1 MPDRPDQVDGLLA
14 AWRVELPDVLGP
26 SSELIKRIT
35 VLGVELADVT
45 RRVLPQF
52 GLTVAQY
59 DVLTTLRRSGP
70 PYRLKPTELSRSLLL
85 STGGTSNVI
94 NFLVAQGLVERLDD
108 PADRRGALIQLT
120 ERGVAVAEDAVRA
133 NTAAH
138 AAVFEKA
145 PAAVVETATRALRE
159 LSGFLPTR

>member
-14 AWRVELPDVLGP
+14 AWRVELPEVLGP

-35 VLGVELADVT
+35 VLGVALADAT

-108 PADRRGALIQLT
+108 PADRRGALI
-120 ERGVAVAEDAVRA
+120 
-133 NTAAH
+133 
-138 AAVFEKA
+138 
-145 PAAVVETATRALRE
+145 
-159 LSGFLPTR
+159 